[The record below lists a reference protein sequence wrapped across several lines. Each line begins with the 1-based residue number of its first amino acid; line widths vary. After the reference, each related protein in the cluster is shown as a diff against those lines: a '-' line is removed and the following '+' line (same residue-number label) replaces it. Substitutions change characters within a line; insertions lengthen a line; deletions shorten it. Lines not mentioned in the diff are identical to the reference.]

1 MTTASPMPSRP
12 DWAAALRRAED
23 HSPFLAQLI
32 RRHESIASL
41 LMDGADEQALA
52 AAFEADS
59 GADGPAQAL
68 RWRRGAL
75 ALVTGVADLAGAW
88 DLDRVTHTLSD
99 FADSAVKAAL
109 QAAFAE
115 RYPGEEPRGFA
126 VIALGKHGSREL
138 NYSSDIDP
146 ILIFNPATLPC
157 RPREEPVESA
167 VRLAKRMVELLSAR
181 DGDGY
186 VFRVDLRLR
195 PSPEATPIALPV
207 EAAISYYESMALGWE
222 QAAFIRA
229 RVCAGDRELGEYFLQ
244 AIRPFIWRRSLD
256 FGAIDA
262 ILDISRRIRDHYASG
277 QAFGPGY
284 DLKRGRG
291 GIREVEFF
299 AQVHQLIHGGRQ
311 PALRAGATRD
321 AVRLLGQW
329 RVIEPD
335 VATRL
340 DAAYVLLRT
349 VEHRL
354 QMVDDRQTHELP
366 VHMDALNNVAR
377 LHGMSDGQDLLALLR
392 PHIEWVGANYDRL
405 SPFQAEERLSHDERR
420 LPDQIRSMGFA
431 DVAPVLD
438 RLVRW
443 RNASARALRSAAAME
458 ALEKLLPDLLR
469 GFAKAPD
476 PVLAL
481 TRFEQL
487 VERLPTAI
495 NFFKLLAANKPIVQM
510 LVDVLSYAPPLA
522 EALSYRVDLLDG
534 LIGASALEPLPKLA
548 GLEAMLGFGEQGDDY
563 QMLLDRVRQKVSE
576 RRFALGVQVICGK
589 GSVLE
594 IGAGYGRLAEAAVRV
609 LTRATV
615 EEFERAHGRVPGGE
629 LAIVA
634 LGRLG
639 GGVLTYAS
647 DLDLVFLFTG
657 EFSAESDGP
666 KPLGATQ
673 YFNRLA
679 QRIGNA
685 LSVPT
690 ASGPLYEID
699 TRLRPFGTQG
709 LLAASVDSF
718 SRYQREN
725 AWVWEHLALTRARP
739 IFGSD
744 TATEQLKSA
753 IRDVLTMERKE
764 TALIRDAVKMRA
776 EMAKHKPAAG
786 PLDVKL
792 ADGGLVDLEFLVQ
805 VTQLRYHLGLLPDLG
820 ASVRA
825 LIAEGALPSTLADA
839 HDLLTRY
846 LIVSRLVS
854 PASTEPPEAA
864 RALVARRCGARS
876 WDDLLARLEKAR
888 QDVAQSWGAIVAA
901 AATPDEET

>member
-1 MTTASPMPSRP
+1 MSTPSSQEGNAG
-12 DWAAALRRAED
+12 WANALNRAEA
-23 HSPFLAQLI
+23 HSPFLAQMM
-32 RRHESIASL
+32 RRHSNVTAL
-41 LMDGADEQALA
+41 LAEGAADSALDLALA
-52 AAFEADS
+52 IGEGAEGAA
-59 GADGPAQAL
+59 QIL
-68 RWRRGAL
+68 RWRRGAV
-75 ALVTGVADLAGAW
+75 ALVTGVSDLAGAW
-88 DLDRVTHTLSD
+88 DLERVTHTLSD
-99 FADSAVKAAL
+99 FADSAVEAAL
-109 QAAFAE
+109 AAAFAE
-115 RYPGEEPRGFA
+115 RYPGEEQRGFA

-146 ILIFNPATLPC
+146 ILLFDPATLPC
-157 RPREEPVESA
+157 RAREEPVESA
-167 VRLAKRMVELLSAR
+167 VRLAKRMVELLAAR

-195 PSPEATPIALPV
+195 PSPEATPIALSV
-207 EAAISYYESMALGWE
+207 DAAISYYESMALGWE

-229 RVCAGDRELGEYFLQ
+229 RVCAGDRALGEYFLQ

-277 QAFGPGY
+277 QAFGPGF

-311 PALRAGATRD
+311 PALRAGATRE
-321 AVRLLGQW
+321 AVRLLAQW
-329 RVIEPD
+329 RVIEPE
-335 VATRL
+335 VAARL
-340 DAAYVLLRT
+340 DSAYVLLRT
-349 VEHRL
+349 IEHRL
-354 QMVDDRQTHELP
+354 QMVDDRQTHEIP
-366 VHMDALNNVAR
+366 SNADALDTVAR
-377 LHGMSDGQDLLALLR
+377 LHGLGDGHDLLNLLR
-392 PHIEWVGANYDRL
+392 PHIQWVGTNYDRL
-405 SPFQAEERLSHDERR
+405 NPFQAEERLSHDERL
-420 LPDQIRSMGFA
+420 LPDQIRALGFT
-431 DVAPVLD
+431 DVAPVVA

-443 RNASARALRSAAAME
+443 RNASARALRSAPAME

-469 GFAKAPD
+469 GLAKAPD
-476 PVLAL
+476 PILAI

-495 NFFKLLAANKPIVQM
+495 NFFKLLAANKPIVRL
-510 LVDVLSYAPPLA
+510 LVEVLSYAPPLA

-534 LIGASALEPLPKLA
+534 LIGASALEPLPKRA
-548 GLEAMLGFGEQGDDY
+548 ELEALLSRLETGDDY
-563 QMLLDRVRQKVSE
+563 QMLLDNVRQKVSE

-609 LTRATV
+609 VARATV
-615 EEFERAHGRVPGGE
+615 EEFERTHGSVPGGE
-629 LAIVA
+629 LVIVA

-647 DLDLVFLFTG
+647 DLDLIYLFTG

-718 SRYQREN
+718 ARYQRQN

-739 IFGSD
+739 LYGSD
-744 TATEQLKSA
+744 AACAALNNV
-753 IRDVLTMERKE
+753 IHGVLTSSREE
-764 TALIRDAVKMRA
+764 GALIRDAVKMRA
-776 EMAKHKPAAG
+776 DMAKHKPAAG

-805 VTQLRYHLGLLPDLG
+805 VTQLRHHAGLLPDLG

-825 LIAEGALPSTLADA
+825 LIAAGLLPGELADA

-864 RALVARRCGARS
+864 RALVARRCGPRT
-876 WDDLLARLEKAR
+876 WDDLLARLADAR
-888 QDVAQSWGAIVAA
+888 QCVAESWGAVVAA
-901 AATPDEET
+901 GTLEEKD